1 MTNIFIL
8 LLILVSMSLTLFLI
22 NWFVRFKLKSKL
34 SESENPITI
43 NIFKGILFISGGLLL
58 TQLIVTFQTTYKI
71 LERSYSGTDLVL
83 RAISFY
89 SILFAIVLVAFAMLL
104 WLSTLLFNLL
114 QNRDNIFVE
123 IANNNLKSLILFIG
137 ILFAL
142 TIAVKTGIT
151 PLLDGFIPYPTL
163 PIYR

>member
-8 LLILVSMSLTLFLI
+8 LLILVSISLTLFLI
-22 NWFVRFKLKSKL
+22 NWFVRFKLKNKL

-43 NIFKGILFISGGLLL
+43 NIFKGILFISGALLL
-58 TQLIVTFQTTYKI
+58 TQLIATFQTTFKI

-89 SILFAIVLVAFAMLL
+89 SILFAIVIVAFAMLL

>member
-89 SILFAIVLVAFAMLL
+89 SILFAIVIVAFAMLL